1 MNSKAELGTQ
11 KLALVSSC
19 TLMLFCVSDIVTHM
33 GICSSTDPR
42 TINRIVVGEY
52 VTASQAQRKWF
63 TKVISKATKGAYQ
76 LGAVSAFLLEI
87 PRVLRPVSNFALL
100 RTRPTSYARPTS

>member
-1 MNSKAELGTQ
+1 
-11 KLALVSSC
+11 
-19 TLMLFCVSDIVTHM
+19 M

-42 TINRIVVGEY
+42 AVNRIVVNEF

-76 LGAVSAFLLEI
+76 LGAVCE
-87 PRVLRPVSNFALL
+87 ALL
-100 RTRPTSYARPTS
+100 VPFMPSC